1 MLENIDHIRQSLVYR
16 KSKAGQAKVRGL
28 EKINIRT
35 RILYYERWLK
45 EL

>member
-1 MLENIDHIRQSLVYR
+1 MLENIDHIRKSLVYR
-16 KSKAGQAKVRGL
+16 KSKVGQAKVPGL
-28 EKINIRT
+28 EKINIKT